1 MEKVAIVPTAPK
13 NTYIICEA
21 RVLIAHVFNIF
32 QHYRNRFPSK
42 ELIEFFNG
50 AILAVTGNAVHQV
63 HRPRA
68 GFFAAQTDMT
78 IAWSSCWC
86 VIRDTVLLSFTYFQS
101 N

>member
-1 MEKVAIVPTAPK
+1 MPTAPK

-21 RVLIAHVFNIF
+21 SVPIAHVFNIF

-68 GFFAAQTDMT
+68 GFSRRADRHEHCLEQLL
-78 IAWSSCWC
+78 
-86 VIRDTVLLSFTYFQS
+86 VRDS
-101 N
+101 

>member
-1 MEKVAIVPTAPK
+1 MRGKCSHSACI
-13 NTYIICEA
+13 
-21 RVLIAHVFNIF
+21 

-68 GFFAAQTDMT
+68 GFSRRADRHDDMT

-86 VIRDTVLLSFTYFQS
+86 VIRDTVLLGFTYFQA